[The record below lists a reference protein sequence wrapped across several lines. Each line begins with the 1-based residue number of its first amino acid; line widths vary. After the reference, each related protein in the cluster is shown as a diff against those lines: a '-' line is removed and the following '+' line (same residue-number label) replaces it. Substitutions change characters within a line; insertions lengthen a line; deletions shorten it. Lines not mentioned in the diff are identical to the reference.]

1 VGCGRGATV
10 GCDSWR
16 ESALRVIGAD
26 LAVLHLARGP
36 ELIRY
41 GRLES
46 VFGDLCRWRGLTM
59 SGRKGGS
66 SMGA

>member
-1 VGCGRGATV
+1 M
-10 GCDSWR
+10 
-16 ESALRVIGAD
+16 IGAD

-59 SGRKGGS
+59 SGMKGGS